1 MSSVGSGKLKIL
13 IFFKT
18 VFLRVPFLKYSV
30 QNSYRM
36 LTDYLYTNC
45 NFACQYLCSLLLRF
59 LHDSLIV
66 INFIIIWRTNT
77 LSREVKWHWGLIY
90 SKTQIQNRWPSM
102 PFDQEC
108 YPKSFMLSPIS
119 PKLFILVLF
128 VLEKVIRANIRRVSG
143 CLQKL
148 AGFIISWIF

>member
-66 INFIIIWRTNT
+66 INLIII
-77 LSREVKWHWGLIY
+77 WGLIY